1 MLQRT
6 EPPTE
11 TDTSII
17 KSTKS
22 VGGDALTKSGDT
34 NSQYLHLRF
43 TSIVLF
49 FTSLNYE
56 LSLLAIE

>member
-6 EPPTE
+6 EPPPE

-22 VGGDALTKSGDT
+22 VGGDALTKSGIPIH
-34 NSQYLHLRF
+34 N
-43 TSIVLF
+43 TS
-49 FTSLNYE
+49 TCG
-56 LSLLAIE
+56 LLL